1 MKLKKSF
8 TSCYRYNL
16 LAERTRM
23 KIKNEEKASGIS
35 KEGGHG
41 ESGDHKEKERG

>member
-41 ESGDHKEKERG
+41 ESRDHKEKERG